1 VLVGGVVQTVLLEML
16 LLAKRAH
23 GVVLLVVGQKQTDRE
38 HIASHHARQA
48 F

>member
-1 VLVGGVVQTVLLEML
+1 VL

-38 HIASHHARQA
+38 HIASHHASQA